1 MEPHF
6 ANDVW
11 AERENRMTR
20 FPLIASQYLSNLLA
34 KMQDLIIYTTSSNIL
49 YFHHDIWERTL
60 EARAGIAY
68 NSSQEYPVHGLRS
81 SIMFKVR
88 AKYLLLIAAAVW
100 FLAGVNIMRLG
111 IIACLEGDVAI
122 WLLVIGIPVVF
133 VVFHCMFSKLVGKHA
148 DRIRGYGE
156 DKMHVL
162 RFFDVKGY
170 VIMAIMM
177 GGGISLRAFGI
188 VPGWF
193 VAFFYT
199 GLGTALALAGIG
211 FLVNYIKRGFVN
223 PGPDTMNTR
232 LALFAMFCDLWAP
245 RPARARE
252 TSRTCYVL
260 RPMAA
265 VICQGP
271 RNFPSGALLGPNGRT
286 CTSRA
291 SR

>member
-1 MEPHF
+1 MGKDAGGQGGHRVQF
-6 ANDVW
+6 V
-11 AERENRMTR
+11 
-20 FPLIASQYLSNLLA
+20 
-34 KMQDLIIYTTSSNIL
+34 
-49 YFHHDIWERTL
+49 
-60 EARAGIAY
+60 ARITGSRITEFDHV
-68 NSSQEYPVHGLRS
+68 QG
-81 SIMFKVR
+81 
-88 AKYLLLIAAAVW
+88 
-100 FLAGVNIMRLG
+100 
-111 IIACLEGDVAI
+111 ACDAAI

-211 FLVNYIKRGFVN
+211 FLVHYIKRGDVITC
-223 PGPDTMNTR
+223 PVTKKTR
-232 LALFAMFCDLWAP
+232 LA
-245 RPARARE
+245 
-252 TSRTCYVL
+252 
-260 RPMAA
+260 
-265 VICQGP
+265 
-271 RNFPSGALLGPNGRT
+271 
-286 CTSRA
+286 
-291 SR
+291 